1 MAKPDRAQIVAA
13 INQLA
18 ETPRIGMALKGGLRG
33 LRRFRVGDYRI
44 LYEVR
49 DEELVVRVAPR
60 REVYRQKSS

>member
-18 ETPRIGMALKGGLRG
+18 ETPRIGMALKGDLRG